1 MRFPMCTIMVKDKT
15 DHGVPVAFII
25 TSSGSTGVYKDVLNS
40 LREHVGVDI
49 QPLYILVDDAIAEI
63 NAIEQCEWGRHGA
76 RVALCTWHV
85 KRSWLKHLISKVKDK
100 SAAVALKLR
109 SALLEALGK
118 IVSAEVRMSARR
130 AAVGCPNMHLP
141 HLPHLPHCPPL

>member
-1 MRFPMCTIMVKDKT
+1 MVKDKT

-25 TSSGSTGVYKDVLNS
+25 TSSGSTGVYKDVLTG

-49 QPLYILVDDAIAEI
+49 QPL
-63 NAIEQCEWGRHGA
+63 
-76 RVALCTWHV
+76 
-85 KRSWLKHLISKVKDK
+85 
-100 SAAVALKLR
+100 
-109 SALLEALGK
+109 LGK

-141 HLPHLPHCPPL
+141 HLPHCPSL